1 MNEKDVILLL
11 QHYRHDLMNH
21 LQIIHGYLSMNK
33 TDRVESKVQE
43 SLEYYNEERKL
54 MHLQG
59 TLLTLWVIQFNGYYE
74 DFRLTYQIHTENKKI
89 SQSDEQLVRQ
99 CNRVISLISH
109 LHEKM
114 ELFEAKLLLE
124 DTDKQE
130 VLRVKLSINGNFK
143 DKEEVIKE
151 LNGLEMEYQMS
162 IENTNDGIMC
172 TFAIPCEI

>member
-59 TLLTLWVIQFNGYYE
+59 TLLTLWVIQFSSYYN

-89 SQSDEQLVRQ
+89 MQSDEQLVRI
-99 CNRVISLISH
+99 CNRVISLISQMH
-109 LHEKM
+109 AGM
-114 ELFEAKLLLE
+114 ELFEVHLLLE
-124 DTDKQE
+124 ETE
-130 VLRVKLSINGNFK
+130 IPEFLRVKLSIDGNFIN
-143 DKEEVIKE
+143 KEEVIDK
-151 LNGLEMEYQMS
+151 LNNMEVDFQMS
-162 IENTNDGIMC
+162 TENTKDGIVC
-172 TFAIPCEI
+172 IFTIPCEI